1 MEQQYAPGIPVRV
14 TDYANSVRRKFEA
27 NTNTSFVKPRYEAAD
42 DLPVLPPG
50 VSRQRFNAAIEELR
64 KLVDDNVEL
73 VDSSLDDGWYLHRP
87 LTHDA
92 FPLNSQDQ
100 FVNSAI
106 CCPGS
111 SEQVQA
117 VVRWANKWL
126 ITIYPISMGRN
137 LGMST
142 RNSLFLRADACRIW
156 RCRSTGTRLC
166 SH

>member
-1 MEQQYAPGIPVRV
+1 MEQQYAPGIPARV
-14 TDYANSVRRKFEA
+14 TDYANSVRRKFEENA
-27 NTNTSFVKPRYEAAD
+27 NTSFVKPRHEAAS

-50 VSRQRFNAAIEELR
+50 IDRPKFNAAIEELR
-64 KLVDDNVEL
+64 ALVDGHVEL

-92 FPLNSQDQ
+92 FPLNQQDQ
-100 FVNSAI
+100 FVNSAV

-126 ITIYPISMGRN
+126 IPIYPISMGRN

-142 RNSLFLRADACRIW
+142 QADL
-156 RCRSTGTRLC
+156 TVPG
-166 SH
+166 